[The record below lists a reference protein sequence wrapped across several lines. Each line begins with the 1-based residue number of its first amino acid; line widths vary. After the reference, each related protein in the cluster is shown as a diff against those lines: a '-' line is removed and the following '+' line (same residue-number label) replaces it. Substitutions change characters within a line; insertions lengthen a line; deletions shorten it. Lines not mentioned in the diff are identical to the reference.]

1 MKLSHDLPYSRESA
15 VHEAGKY
22 FTDASEKL
30 KEALGDF
37 FEAVSDGASS
47 WRASKVMEKTEEW
60 EAVYLER
67 QKILTGDLEQNT
79 EIIPVNLGGK
89 FGYYGRAKMGVRGR
103 AKPLKFDR
111 SIRFYKGVTAITGG
125 SRTLI
130 ERASQGKSLVN
141 GGYEFYMGHTLLI
154 KAGEWYEF
162 EIRHNNYFIAEF
174 LQPSGTASNG

>member
-22 FTDASEKL
+22 FHDATAKL
-30 KEALGDF
+30 RQALGDF
-37 FEAVSDGASS
+37 FDAVSEGASS
-47 WRASKVMEKTEEW
+47 LRPSRVMEKNEEW
-60 EAVYLER
+60 ESVYLER

-89 FGYYGRAKMGVRGR
+89 FGYYGRAKMGTRGR
-103 AKPLKFDR
+103 AKALKFDR

-125 SRTLI
+125 SRSLI
-130 ERASQGKSLVN
+130 ERASKGKALTN

-174 LQPSGTASNG
+174 LQPSTADC